1 MSVGGSV
8 SARRRRTPSGEGRR
22 HGHRHCR
29 GRVAGHRGEVQLR
42 GRRRVL
48 RSNLSGDRGVGYRL
62 AGDLYARLG
71 HVKARGDLVGYNF
84 SHGLHAVNGV
94 CWTRGVTRL
103 KAMRSRYLVTD
114 T

>member
-1 MSVGGSV
+1 MAICTAADASLATVERCNCAV
-8 SARRRRTPSGEGRR
+8 DAA
-22 HGHRHCR
+22 CW
-29 GRVAGHRGEVQLR
+29 
-42 GRRRVL
+42 

-103 KAMRSRYLVTD
+103 KRCGAVI
-114 T
+114 